1 MDQWP
6 EQAAVS
12 EVLFLL
18 QRHLL
23 RSWLEKGAVTDGSQG
38 MVCLCWESQSCCSQA
53 IDKYEHVFQG

>member
-18 QRHLL
+18 QKHLL
-23 RSWLEKGAVTDGSQG
+23 RSWLEKAAVTD
-38 MVCLCWESQSCCSQA
+38 ESSGYTLSL
-53 IDKYEHVFQG
+53 IGKPGLF